1 MILITHYYILTSKK
15 KMINETKLASLI
27 TLLDDPDPQIFKQIE
42 EELLS
47 YGNEVVGYL
56 EGAWEKSFDSI
67 LQERIENLIHKIQ
80 FINVK
85 EDLALWYQSGGF
97 DLLRGFII
105 INRYQYPD
113 LNEQKIINQIEAI
126 KRDIWLQLIYESS
139 PIEKVKLINHI
150 FYNVYGFSGNTTNHQ
165 DPKNSFLSEVL
176 ESKKGNQISLAIIY
190 SIIAQ
195 KLDIPIYGV
204 NLPQHF
210 ILAYA
215 DEKAKYDE
223 ENGILFYINVFNKGY
238 VFGKKDIDQFLKQLK
253 INPEQLFY
261 EPCSN
266 TEILKRVIRNLISS
280 YEKAGALEPIKRRL
294 VKFSFHSD
302 KRLFSALVAKNP
314 PADFKDSGRAR
325 RIDFSIHLYKH
336 CTLCG

>member
-280 YEKAGALEPIKRRL
+280 YEKAGALEKSEEL
-294 VKFSFHSD
+294 LSLLEV
-302 KRLFSALVAKNP
+302 L
-314 PADFKDSGRAR
+314 KD
-325 RIDFSIHLYKH
+325 
-336 CTLCG
+336 

>member
-1 MILITHYYILTSKK
+1 LILDTHYYILTSKK
-15 KMINETKLASLI
+15 KMINETKLSSLI

-280 YEKAGALEPIKRRL
+280 YEKAGALEKSEEL
-294 VKFSFHSD
+294 LSLLEV
-302 KRLFSALVAKNP
+302 L
-314 PADFKDSGRAR
+314 KD
-325 RIDFSIHLYKH
+325 
-336 CTLCG
+336 